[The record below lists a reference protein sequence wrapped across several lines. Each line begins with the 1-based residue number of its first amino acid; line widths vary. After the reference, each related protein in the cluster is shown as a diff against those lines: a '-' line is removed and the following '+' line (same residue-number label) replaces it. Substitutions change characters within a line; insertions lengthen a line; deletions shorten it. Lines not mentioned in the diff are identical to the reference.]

1 MAHNSVTLPRDMR
14 AAAIFGLGSS
24 TKDLK
29 PFQENSDFEWQV
41 GIPATAADADIVLL
55 FGGDGTIHLHLASLV
70 KLKLPVLIVPCGS
83 GNDFARAL
91 VLRKFQDSVGAW
103 RKFLVDRSNVRTVDL
118 GTITPLTTQPNS
130 NDLQSEAPNYFC
142 GIAGLGLDGEV
153 TRRANQL
160 PRWLRA
166 HGGYALSLP
175 PALVHFAPFLMKVSV
190 KNEDNNWSP
199 RSEKPL
205 LLAAFANAPV
215 FGGGMKIA
223 PRAQLDDGL
232 LDICLVSAMNMFKL
246 FCLFPTVYFGRHLRL
261 NVVEYFQVARLRL
274 ETEYPFDIYADG
286 EFVCR
291 TPVEVGIAPGALSVV
306 VP

>member
-1 MAHNSVTLPRDMR
+1 MANRNSRDCR
-14 AAAIFGLGSS
+14 RRRYRPSLWWRWHDSPASRFTRKTKAARIDRPLRKRQRLRPS
-24 TKDLK
+24 TC
-29 PFQENSDFEWQV
+29 
-41 GIPATAADADIVLL
+41 IA
-55 FGGDGTIHLHLASLV
+55 
-70 KLKLPVLIVPCGS
+70 
-83 GNDFARAL
+83 
-91 VLRKFQDSVGAW
+91 KFQDSVGAW

-118 GTITPLTTQPNS
+118 GTIAPLTTQPNS

-153 TRRANQL
+153 TRRANHL

-199 RSEKPL
+199 KAEKPL

-232 LDICLVSAMNMFKL
+232 LDICLVSAMNML
-246 FCLFPTVYFGRHLRL
+246 QVVLPFPDRIFRSP
-261 NVVEYFQVARLRL
+261 L
-274 ETEYPFDIYADG
+274 ETECSRILSRPLACDSRLSIPSIS
-286 EFVCR
+286 
-291 TPVEVGIAPGALSVV
+291 TPMVNSFAALPSRLASHPVLYR
-306 VP
+306 